1 MRMNYDIFISYKRKS
16 INLANNLYYRLTKR
30 GYRVF
35 FDLDEMKRDRF
46 DEQLYNHIR
55 NVKDLIVVLEEG
67 SLKAID
73 DGTYLDDWFC
83 KELMFAIKE
92 GKNIIPLL
100 LDGYQMPKDSYFP
113 AELKELSYKNALL
126 FGGLSYFEEYID
138 KLESQEYITA
148 KPIDSEK
155 EHSVFKF
162 YSEEDCKVYADGK
175 LIGDITGNADE
186 PFYFFVKRKG
196 EYRFK
201 SNNNFTG
208 AEIVITEQIDN
219 DAEKIIDL
227 KWPERE
233 LVSPETHTEKPQTPT
248 DEIIS
253 VKLGEFSFNMIRVEG
268 GSRIIG
274 ATDEQQQF
282 ADDIEYPA
290 HRIQIGT
297 FYISEFPVTQNLFK
311 LVMGYDKS
319 HFEDEFEKVTLS
331 GKEAA
336 IGVGTMATV
345 MAAPILGVLSSAG
358 AGMWA
363 HWNKRK
369 NTWSPKN
376 HNPVET
382 VSLLNA
388 QEFCRRLSKMTNL
401 KFSLPTEDEWEYA
414 ARGGQKSQGYIYAGS
429 NDIDEVAWYRENGEE
444 KTHPVGLKKPNELGI
459 YDMSGN
465 VWEWTETKGH
475 SYQDGSSDLGG
486 TYYVRRGGSWW
497 HEASNCRV
505 SKRYMSDQ
513 NKKTKGLGF
522 RIVMRIES
530 KESIEM

>member
-1 MRMNYDIFISYKRKS
+1 MDYDIFISYKRKS

-46 DEQLYNHIR
+46 DEQLYDYIR
-55 NVKDLIVVLEEG
+55 NAKDLIVVLEEG
-67 SLKAID
+67 SLKAIE

-92 GKNIIPLL
+92 RKNIIPLL

-113 AELKELSYKNALL
+113 DGLKELSYKNALL

-138 KLESQEYITA
+138 KLESQGYITA

-175 LIGDITGNADE
+175 LIGDITGKANE

-196 EYRFK
+196 KYRFK
-201 SNNNFTG
+201 ANNNFTG
-208 AEIVITEQIDN
+208 STIVITEQIDN
-219 DAEKIIDL
+219 DAEEIIDL
-227 KWPERE
+227 QWPERE
-233 LVSPETHTEKPQTPT
+233 LASPEIIAETPSNPT
-248 DEIIS
+248 DDKIEI
-253 VKLGEFSFNMIRVEG
+253 KLGDFSFSMIRVDG
-268 GSRIIG
+268 GKLDIG
-274 ATDEQQQF
+274 ATNEQIGY
-282 ADDIEYPA
+282 ADSNEYPV
-290 HRIQIGT
+290 HSIRVKT
-297 FYISEFPVTQNLFK
+297 FYISEFLITQNLYK

-319 HFEDEFEKVTLS
+319 HFEDEYEKVSISGTTGALIGGMLGLS
-331 GKEAA
+331 FGPM
-336 IGVGTMATV
+336 IGAV
-345 MAAPILGVLSSAG
+345 SSA
-358 AGMWA
+358 AGGWLA
-363 HWNKRK
+363 HKSK
-369 NTWSPKN
+369 LKGCSSCKS

-382 VSLLNA
+382 VSLINA
-388 QEFCRRLSKMTNL
+388 QEFCHRLSKMTNL
-401 KFSLPTEDEWEYA
+401 RFSLPTEDEWEYA
-414 ARGGQKSQGYIYAGS
+414 ARGGQKSEGYIYAGS
-429 NDIDEVAWYRENGEE
+429 NDINEVAWYRENGEE

-475 SYQDGSSDLGG
+475 SYLDGSSDFQDSI
-486 TYYVRRGGSWW
+486 YVRRGGSWW

-505 SKRYMSDQ
+505 SKRYMSDK

-530 KESIEM
+530 KDGEEN